1 MGPVAC
7 ARDLLSKF
15 YDIQGPVK
23 EDLMEDLLKHIK
35 EEADR
40 EEATKMLHG
49 GEDARVEISEL
60 FQKFPSLEVD
70 FATFVSYLDPL
81 SGRL

>member
-1 MGPVAC
+1 MAC

-23 EDLMEDLLKHIK
+23 EDLVEDLLKHIK
-35 EEADR
+35 EEEDR
-40 EEATKMLHG
+40 EAATKMLLGNQG
-49 GEDARVEISEL
+49 GKDAKVEISEV